1 MLSIGVARRK
11 VTDDAVGE
19 LLASAERDAREA
31 LSELRLLATGLHPP
45 ILSEGG
51 LPPAIAALAR
61 RAPLEVR
68 VEHVADER
76 FHPTV
81 EVAAYYV
88 VAEALTNVV
97 KHAEAASARVSA
109 RRDGHALVVMVQ
121 DDGRGGADPQRGT
134 GLIGLTDRVEAL
146 RGSLSI
152 SSSRNAGTLLR
163 AEFPLA
169 RE

>member
-1 MLSIGVARRK
+1 LLSIGVARRK
-11 VTDDAVGE
+11 VTDEAVGE

-31 LSELRLLATGLHPP
+31 LAELRHLATGLHPP

-61 RAPLEVR
+61 RAPLEVQ

-81 EVAAYYV
+81 EVGAYYV
-88 VAEALTNVV
+88 VAEALTNIV
-97 KHAEAASARVSA
+97 KHAEATSARVSA

-146 RGSLSI
+146 RGTLSI